1 MRIVQIEKENI
12 LDAVCAHR
20 DKTWL
25 IIVLSSLIPELFQAM
40 AEPHGHRAH
49 TNKKE
54 RERERQACH
63 RHP

>member
-25 IIVLSSLIPELFQAM
+25 IIVLSSLIPELFQAV

-54 RERERQACH
+54 RERE
-63 RHP
+63 